1 MRLRATPR
9 HIAPFLSMQP
19 DELEALS
26 RLAGLP
32 SVLPGGAA
40 AIAPNAPVAGEP
52 VRLSPREREV
62 LEALSEGHTAES
74 AAEKSGVSVTTV
86 RSQIR
91 KVYQK
96 LGVTNRRDAL
106 ATAQERGLLTGRRRR
121 PSVMR
126 VASAGRGG
134 DERG

>member
-1 MRLRATPR
+1 MLFEAWKRGGAWDEARPDAEVLRA
-9 HIAPFLSMQP
+9 
-19 DELEALS
+19 
-26 RLAGLP
+26 
-32 SVLPGGAA
+32 
-40 AIAPNAPVAGEP
+40 
-52 VRLSPREREV
+52 PRESREASAVGVIREMV